1 MKNKCETR
9 VTITSFINIIY
20 NQFNVRIK
28 MLRYINIMFAYKD
41 LYDSFGIIHQT
52 SYVETPQQIFV
63 VEKKH
68 QYVLNITK
76 NLIF

>member
-1 MKNKCETR
+1 
-9 VTITSFINIIY
+9 
-20 NQFNVRIK
+20 
-28 MLRYINIMFAYKD
+28 MFAYKD